1 MKLEALKKKLE
12 MANYLVF
19 LYTDQIHVGT
29 NPTPIPN
36 APFGIYD
43 GFCIVY
49 LQGEN
54 YLVDYTRAQLP
65 EEQEFS
71 TESEVVYFIKKQ
83 FPL

>member
-1 MKLEALKKKLE
+1 MKLEALKEKLE

-19 LYTDQIHVGT
+19 LYPDQIHVGR
-29 NPTPIPN
+29 NPTID
-36 APFGIYD
+36 ALTGFRIYD
-43 GFCIVY
+43 SFCSVY

-65 EEQEFS
+65 EEQEFY
-71 TESEVVYFIKKQ
+71 TESEVVDFIKKK